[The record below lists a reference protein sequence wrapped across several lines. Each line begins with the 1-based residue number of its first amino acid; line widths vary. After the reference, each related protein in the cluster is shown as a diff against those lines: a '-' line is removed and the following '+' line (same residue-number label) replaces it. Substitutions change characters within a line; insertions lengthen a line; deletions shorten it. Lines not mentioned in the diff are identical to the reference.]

1 MRATERYERAW
12 NAFQIHLNHN
22 PKASLIPFLKER
34 HVNHRS
40 MHRWMSE
47 KGYSVRLAKQ
57 QIRLLQAEAR
67 KECSEATAKD
77 TGMMFLPMEMPSDS
91 VCPENYLFGITL
103 TFSLGSIVKT
113 STNIYHKCFSFLI
126 LGGVLRIVPYLNKY
140 IRRKI
145 NFRFFKPKKFQK
157 FFSSTK
163 YLGIHVA

>member
-34 HVNHRS
+34 HVSHRS

-67 KECSEATAKD
+67 KECSEAIAKD
-77 TGMMFLPMEMPSDS
+77 TGMMFLPMEMPSEP
-91 VCPENYLFGITL
+91 VCPENYLFGIPCPFPYAIQSPTPQQARRDPPL
-103 TFSLGSIVKT
+103 ALPCPLQVALSQATYQYLGS
-113 STNIYHKCFSFLI
+113 
-126 LGGVLRIVPYLNKY
+126 
-140 IRRKI
+140 
-145 NFRFFKPKKFQK
+145 
-157 FFSSTK
+157 
-163 YLGIHVA
+163 A

>member
-34 HVNHRS
+34 HVSHRS

-67 KECSEATAKD
+67 KECSEAIAKD

-103 TFSLGSIVKT
+103 TFPNGTIVTIKKGSAKSVMHLMKL
-113 STNIYHKCFSFLI
+113 YEKEDLLCLD
-126 LGGVLRIVPYLNKY
+126 
-140 IRRKI
+140 
-145 NFRFFKPKKFQK
+145 
-157 FFSSTK
+157 
-163 YLGIHVA
+163 

>member
-67 KECSEATAKD
+67 KECSEATDKD
-77 TGMMFLPMEMPSDS
+77 TGMMFLPMEMSSDS

-103 TFSLGSIVKT
+103 TFPNGTIVTIKKGSAKSVMHLMKL
-113 STNIYHKCFSFLI
+113 YEKEDLLCLD
-126 LGGVLRIVPYLNKY
+126 
-140 IRRKI
+140 
-145 NFRFFKPKKFQK
+145 
-157 FFSSTK
+157 
-163 YLGIHVA
+163 